1 MLHIPQFPASVD
13 LGQSCHTG
21 FVILKVNAWGKI
33 NKQQPTYKKPN
44 KKHRIPLQICRLAV
58 RHGTGQGPDQ
68 PGSQGL
74 LASRG
79 QRSIWDFSLGRS
91 APGATEG
98 RGPRAASSR
107 SLPACQLPPPASRES
122 AHAPG
127 GAHAPALVCQPACVS
142 ANTELS
148 CSSSQLIMSREE
160 LGKAC
165 W

>member
-1 MLHIPQFPASVD
+1 MLHLPQFPASVG

-21 FVILKVNAWGKI
+21 FVILKVNARGKI

-44 KKHRIPLQICRLAV
+44 KKHRIPLQSCRLAV

-98 RGPRAASSR
+98 RGREPPALAPCQPVSSHLPLPGQARPAALT
-107 SLPACQLPPPASRES
+107 LPLSFVSPPASALIPSS
-122 AHAPG
+122 A
-127 GAHAPALVCQPACVS
+127 AHHPS
-142 ANTELS
+142 
-148 CSSSQLIMSREE
+148 
-160 LGKAC
+160 
-165 W
+165 